1 MDSAERRSA
10 GQWLNAA
17 GRAVQPAHATTTPST
32 LASLHNA
39 AQWLAEEWLDATG
52 SAVQP
57 ALAAAIDAAHS
68 CPRCSQLSTLVAD
81 VQRAISVAE
90 SCPNCGVDLQP
101 IVEVAYD
108 NSMWWSLPAEISYDL
123 FHASR
128 RGDEACYTWDSRSY
142 KIDFE
147 RMEQENTQNGRR
159 RSIRL
164 LWVEPIDVEAEW
176 TGQLPAKKRKKKGK
190 R

>member
-1 MDSAERRSA
+1 
-10 GQWLNAA
+10 
-17 GRAVQPAHATTTPST
+17 
-32 LASLHNA
+32 
-39 AQWLAEEWLDATG
+39 
-52 SAVQP
+52 
-57 ALAAAIDAAHS
+57 
-68 CPRCSQLSTLVAD
+68 
-81 VQRAISVAE
+81 
-90 SCPNCGVDLQP
+90 VDLQP